1 MINQY
6 DVVESLINIPE
17 ENLYIGDRG
26 TVVEDFD
33 DDYCLVEFL
42 QKDSPIPKTID
53 FAPIM
58 RKKDLKVVWRK

>member
-1 MINQY
+1 MISQY
-6 DVVESLINIPE
+6 DVVKSLINIPK
-17 ENLYIGDRG
+17 ENLFIGDRG

-53 FAPIM
+53 STLLIH
-58 RKKDLKVVWRK
+58 KKDLTQIQK